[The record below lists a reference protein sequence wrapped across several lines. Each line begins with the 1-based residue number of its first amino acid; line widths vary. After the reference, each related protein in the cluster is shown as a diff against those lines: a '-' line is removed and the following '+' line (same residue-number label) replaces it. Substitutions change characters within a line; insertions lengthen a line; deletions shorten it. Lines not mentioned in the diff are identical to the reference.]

1 MVTATSRLSEM
12 AIEEKEVVVAAIET
26 PKMERKAKVSNSDF
40 LDVIWGAKTTAHP
53 TFNVKEMVKAFQVC
67 SADEE

>member
-1 MVTATSRLSEM
+1 MVTATSRLSEK

-26 PKMERKAKVSNSDF
+26 KAKVSNSDF